1 MRLRIVLF
9 LLSLLLLPTIALGA
23 DSYLNG
29 PQDFRKIGNSNRQ
42 AEAWA
47 MCAATYD
54 FLSEVVRKDAPATA
68 ESMKELNNGAKL
80 AVAMSYLGPRL
91 RADMSPKEFTS
102 LWETAKT
109 LMVTLPDT
117 MMTQIQS
124 DLELHGGTEVI
135 KRLIKT
141 MGICRNKDN
150 MQTQQGYIDMAR
162 ELRST
167 GLLKAPSVTK

>member
-29 PQDFRKIGNSNRQ
+29 SKDFRKIENPNRQ

-47 MCAATYD
+47 VCAATYD
-54 FLSEVVRKDAPATA
+54 FVSALYPKDMPATA
-68 ESMKELNNGAKL
+68 QSTKELSNGAKL
-80 AVAMSYLGPRL
+80 AVAMSYLEPRL
-91 RADMSPKEFTS
+91 RADMSPKEFAA

-109 LMVTLPDT
+109 LMLTLPNT
-117 MMTQIQS
+117 MMTQIKS
-124 DLELHGGTEVI
+124 DLELSSGTEVG
-135 KRLIKT
+135 KRLDKT
-141 MGICRNKDN
+141 LGICLDN
-150 MQTQQGYIDMAR
+150 LDTQQGYIDMAR

-167 GLLKAPSVTK
+167 GLLTTPTAPK